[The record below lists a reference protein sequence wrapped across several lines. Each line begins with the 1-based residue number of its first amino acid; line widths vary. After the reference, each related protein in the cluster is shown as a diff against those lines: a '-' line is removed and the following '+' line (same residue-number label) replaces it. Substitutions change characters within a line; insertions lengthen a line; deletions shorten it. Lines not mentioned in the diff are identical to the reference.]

1 MTIKQRYLEK
11 RDSIERAGYTVITAF
26 ITFNLGFIIG
36 GNANRTGRL
45 LFPTTKSPHL
55 LYNAVDVTPE
65 YLFLYNIQ
73 QYLAVILT
81 LLFMFVIL
89 TPLFLDMLR
98 SDST

>member
-1 MTIKQRYLEK
+1 
-11 RDSIERAGYTVITAF
+11 
-26 ITFNLGFIIG
+26 
-36 GNANRTGRL
+36 L

>member
-11 RDSIERAGYTVITAF
+11 RDSIERAGYTVIIAF

-55 LYNAVDVTPE
+55 LYNPVAVTPD

-73 QYLAVILT
+73 QYLAVVLT
-81 LLFMFVIL
+81 LLFMIVVL
-89 TPLFLDMLR
+89 TPLFRDVLR

>member
-1 MTIKQRYLEK
+1 
-11 RDSIERAGYTVITAF
+11 
-26 ITFNLGFIIG
+26 
-36 GNANRTGRL
+36 
-45 LFPTTKSPHL
+45 L

-89 TPLFLDMLR
+89 TPLFRDILR